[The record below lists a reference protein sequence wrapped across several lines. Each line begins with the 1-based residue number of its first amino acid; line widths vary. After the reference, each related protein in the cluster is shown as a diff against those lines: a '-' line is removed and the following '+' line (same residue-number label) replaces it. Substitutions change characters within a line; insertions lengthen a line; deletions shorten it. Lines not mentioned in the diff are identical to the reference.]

1 MVKRTAASS
10 KALQLVLGGRE
21 LQVVALTKLPTF
33 FARHQPHPALQ
44 DLERR
49 CPRSVVFGQVH
60 AYPERQQHLLE
71 GCGDL
76 LSSL

>member
-21 LQVVALTKLPTF
+21 LQVVALTELPTF

-44 DLERR
+44 DRLI
-49 CPRSVVFGQVH
+49 
-60 AYPERQQHLLE
+60 PEE
-71 GCGDL
+71 SPSAD
-76 LSSL
+76 